1 MKQEFLPRVLVVGI
15 NPWRKDGTAHTLMQ
29 IFSCWDASR
38 LALLYTKSGLPYT
51 NTASRFFQISEN
63 LLLKNLLK
71 PWRQIGQEVQSTE
84 VVDKGLTREEEQRYA
99 KAHKHH
105 SMVLTLCRE
114 FVWLLGHW
122 RGKALKNFLKD
133 FTPDILFIPIY
144 PTVYM
149 GWIQRYVIKKTQKP
163 FVCYLADDNYSY
175 DSCSSLLSYVHRFW
189 LRKNVKWLST
199 HCNQMYVIVEKEKE
213 DTDKRFGT
221 DSIILTKSIDFSTR
235 PFIEHPLNHP
245 IRFVYTGSLII
256 GRDKTLA
263 LIADAINAINNDEV
277 KAELDIYSK
286 DEPVADIMA
295 RLNRGASHHR
305 GFIPRSEV
313 DRVQREA
320 DVVVFA
326 EALEGK
332 AANIAKLSFS
342 TKITDYLANGKCIFA
357 VGCDYIAPIDYFG
370 RNDSAI
376 IATSIDQILEKIRFI
391 IENPF
396 IIAEYGHK
404 AYDCAVLNHEKLMI
418 DNRFICSMLEVF
430 NNNACNR

>member
-1 MKQEFLPRVLVVGI
+1 MERQIFPRVLVIGT
-15 NPWRKDGTAHTLMQ
+15 NPWREDGTAHTLKN

-38 LALLYTKSGLPYT
+38 LALIYTKSGLPFT
-51 NTASRFFQISEN
+51 KVASRFFQISEN
-63 LLLKNLLK
+63 LLLKNFLK

-84 VVDKGLTREEEQRYA
+84 VVDKSLTREEEQRYA

-105 SMVLTLCRE
+105 SMMLTLCRE

-133 FTPDILFIPIY
+133 FNPDMLFIPIY

-149 GWIQRYVIKKTQKP
+149 GWIQRYVIKKTGKP
-163 FVCYLADDNYSY
+163 FACYLADDNYSY

-189 LRKNVKWLST
+189 LRKNVKWLVT

-342 TKITDYLANGKCIFA
+342 TKITDYLANGKCVFA
-357 VGCDYIAPIDYFG
+357 VGRDYIAPIDYFVK
-370 RNDSAI
+370 NDSAVV
-376 IATSIDQILEKIRFI
+376 AIDKYQIEEKLKKLIEEPAVISEYSKKAYACAVRNLEKNMVDQRFVESMKKVVNIRNKI
-391 IENPF
+391 
-396 IIAEYGHK
+396 
-404 AYDCAVLNHEKLMI
+404 
-418 DNRFICSMLEVF
+418 
-430 NNNACNR
+430 